1 MKMLYIIKYREKI
14 MKIYLIQ
21 HAKSMKKEDN
31 QDCPLTKEG
40 LDNIRKVARFLDN
53 NIKIHIKN
61 IFYSGKTRTRQT
73 AEILADYLYP
83 TNGIVY
89 KEGLN
94 PLDDISIWVANISNI
109 DEDTIIVGHLPHLKI
124 LSSYLLTGEANNDI
138 IDFKNAGVVCMDR
151 DKSGKW
157 IIGWVIT
164 PDII

>member
-1 MKMLYIIKYREKI
+1 

-21 HAKSMKKEDN
+21 HAKYMKKEDN
-31 QDCPLTKEG
+31 PDRSLTKEG
-40 LDNIRKVARFLDN
+40 LDNIKEIARFLDN

-61 IFYSGKTRTRQT
+61 IFHSGKTRARQT

-83 TNGIVY
+83 SNGIVE

-94 PLDDISIWVANISNI
+94 PLDDISIWVENILDM
-109 DEDTIIVGHLPHLKI
+109 DEDIIIVGHLPHLKK

-151 DKSGKW
+151 DNSGKW
-157 IIGWVIT
+157 IIVWIII